1 MNPEEIEA
9 KEELESSLNTLAE
22 ITAESLVRTD
32 ELGTALDFSKGTPVF
47 ERTLKL
53 FRDLKNSN
61 LDNVPLHTLTQLKQ
75 STDQALNSFQQ
86 IQQFNPAGQN
96 NPAQVRDNLIQQIAD
111 QYHQHFTRI
120 TPIIAYSVRKGTDFE
135 ALEQEARRTLDE
147 LHNLKSELEK
157 RGQNIVS
164 EAEAIFEQVRRAAA
178 EVGVAQHAV
187 HFREEAKQHK
197 SASNIWLIVT
207 GLLALITI
215 GYGVCKQGTLVTK

>member
-86 IQQFNPAGQN
+86 I
-96 NPAQVRDNLIQQIAD
+96 D
-111 QYHQHFTRI
+111 
-120 TPIIAYSVRKGTDFE
+120 
-135 ALEQEARRTLDE
+135 
-147 LHNLKSELEK
+147 
-157 RGQNIVS
+157 
-164 EAEAIFEQVRRAAA
+164 
-178 EVGVAQHAV
+178 
-187 HFREEAKQHK
+187 
-197 SASNIWLIVT
+197 
-207 GLLALITI
+207 
-215 GYGVCKQGTLVTK
+215 